1 MTQVEKVLKYYC
13 SRKILLISHQLSRTG
28 APIALLNVARLL
40 REEGNDLTLISLE
53 EGPLR
58 DEFESIGVE
67 VAVENEILKKWE
79 TFDWIQN
86 LNVACVNRKK

>member
-1 MTQVEKVLKYYC
+1 MTQVEKVLKHYC

-40 REEGNDLTLISLE
+40 REEGNEIVLISLD

-58 DEFESIGVE
+58 EDFESMGISVSIE
-67 VAVENEILKKWE
+67 TEILKNGKPISPFLKDLIWCSA
-79 TFDWIQN
+79 IP
-86 LNVACVNRKK
+86 